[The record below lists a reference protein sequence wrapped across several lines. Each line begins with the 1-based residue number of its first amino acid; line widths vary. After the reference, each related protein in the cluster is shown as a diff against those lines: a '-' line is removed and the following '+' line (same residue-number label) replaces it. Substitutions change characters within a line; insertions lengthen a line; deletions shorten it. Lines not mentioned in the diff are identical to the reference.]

1 MELRRTALA
10 RQVLDMLTHGHPV
23 PAQDA
28 FRLRNWAL
36 HPDDAMLSLDEIAY
50 RILKREGASGMR
62 RLDRCA

>member
-1 MELRRTALA
+1 
-10 RQVLDMLTHGHPV
+10 MLTHGHPV